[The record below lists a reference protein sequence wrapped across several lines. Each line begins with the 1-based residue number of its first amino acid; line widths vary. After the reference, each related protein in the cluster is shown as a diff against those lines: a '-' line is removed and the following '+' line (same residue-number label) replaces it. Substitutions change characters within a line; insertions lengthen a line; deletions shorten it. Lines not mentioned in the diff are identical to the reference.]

1 MLGGLRAPADYESL
15 GKPKQVRSRLAF
27 VLPVADVAYSSV
39 LRSAGQLN
47 ELACVA
53 REMAM
58 AMASLW
64 VVEGTLV
71 RSYGSYH
78 VPAVVAM
85 IVGV

>member
-1 MLGGLRAPADYESL
+1 
-15 GKPKQVRSRLAF
+15 
-27 VLPVADVAYSSV
+27 
-39 LRSAGQLN
+39 
-47 ELACVA
+47 
-53 REMAM
+53 MAM